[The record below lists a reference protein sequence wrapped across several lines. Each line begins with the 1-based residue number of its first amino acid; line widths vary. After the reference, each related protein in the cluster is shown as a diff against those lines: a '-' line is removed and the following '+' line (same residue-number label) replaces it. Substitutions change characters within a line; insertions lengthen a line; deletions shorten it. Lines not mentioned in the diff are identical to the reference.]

1 MVERE
6 AVTTR
11 RCAPNMVGVSEV
23 PICDITKKS
32 RRPQGPGH
40 KGSSCG
46 LWRVRSESLAGR
58 GRRRGTIWE
67 KHDFPTCSEGSSLS
81 TFVQEET
88 GSKKS
93 GES

>member
-1 MVERE
+1 M
-6 AVTTR
+6 TTR

-23 PICDITKKS
+23 PICDTTKKS
-32 RRPQGPGH
+32 RRSQGPGH
-40 KGSSCG
+40 KGPSCG
-46 LWRVRSESLAGR
+46 LWRVRSESWLR
-58 GRRRGTIWE
+58 GGRRGTIWE
-67 KHDFPTCSEGSSLS
+67 KCDFSTFSEGSSLS